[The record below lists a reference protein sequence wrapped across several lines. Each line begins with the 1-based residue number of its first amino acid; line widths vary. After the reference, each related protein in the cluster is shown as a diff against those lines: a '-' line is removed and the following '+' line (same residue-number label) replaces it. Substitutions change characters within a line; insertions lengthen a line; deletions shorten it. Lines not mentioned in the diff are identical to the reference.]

1 MPPGIEGGEALF
13 FLSHGTSRMKRDLA
27 ERLIVLM
34 LSLGAVGDA
43 LAAVTVNEAWV
54 RATVPGQSVA
64 AGYMKLRSGEPA
76 TLVGIRTPLAPE
88 AEVHEMSMQGGVMKM
103 RPVNRLALPAGR
115 VVELKPG
122 GYHLMLM
129 NVTKPLKAGD
139 KVPLTL
145 IIERQDKSRED
156 VEVEAEVRGAS
167 MHEHRH

>member
-1 MPPGIEGGEALF
+1 MKANFAEQLTAL
-13 FLSHGTSRMKRDLA
+13 
-27 ERLIVLM
+27 VLC
-34 LSLGAVGDA
+34 LGAAGNA

-129 NVTKPLKAGD
+129 NVRKPLKTGD

-156 VEVEAEVRGAS
+156 IEVEAEVRGAAS
-167 MHEHRH
+167 AASAHEHHH

>member
-1 MPPGIEGGEALF
+1 
-13 FLSHGTSRMKRDLA
+13 MKPDLA
-27 ERLIVLM
+27 EQLTAFVLC
-34 LSLGAVGDA
+34 LGAAGNA

-64 AGYMKLRSGEPA
+64 AGYMKLRSGESA

-103 RPVNRLALPAGR
+103 RAVNRLALPAGR

-129 NVTKPLKAGD
+129 NVRNPLKAGD

-145 IIERQDKSRED
+145 IIERRDKSRED
-156 VEVEAEVRGAS
+156 VEVEAEVRGAAS
-167 MHEHRH
+167 AAPAHEHHH

>member
-1 MPPGIEGGEALF
+1 MKPDFAAQLTAL
-13 FLSHGTSRMKRDLA
+13 
-27 ERLIVLM
+27 V
-34 LSLGAVGDA
+34 LSLGAVGNA
-43 LAAVTVNEAWV
+43 FGAVTADDAWV

-76 TLVGIRTPLAPE
+76 TLVGIRTPVAPA
-88 AEVHEMSMQGGVMKM
+88 AEVHAMSMQGGVMKM
-103 RPVNRLALPAGR
+103 RPVDRLALPAGR

-139 KVPLTL
+139 KVPLKL

-156 VEVEAEVRGAS
+156 IEVEAEVRGTAS
-167 MHEHRH
+167 AAPAYEHHH

>member
-1 MPPGIEGGEALF
+1 
-13 FLSHGTSRMKRDLA
+13 MKPDLA
-27 ERLIVLM
+27 GQLTALV
-34 LSLGAVGDA
+34 LSLGAAGNA

-54 RATVPGQSVA
+54 RATVPGQNVA

-76 TLVGIRTPLAPE
+76 TLVGIRTPVAPA

-103 RPVNRLALPAGR
+103 RPVDRLALPAGR

-129 NVTKPLKAGD
+129 NVTRLLKAGD

-156 VEVEAEVRGAS
+156 IKVEAEVRGTAS
-167 MHEHRH
+167 AASAHEHHH